1 MDGLKIKSCTVMAR
15 NISSDELVASFMNLS
30 VYISDDAI
38 VAKLEGWGVSAVS
51 DLEEIMAG
59 NGDSGCHKILQ
70 GPVHRR
76 DALTT
81 VFCKVQ
87 DVGGG

>member
-1 MDGLKIKSCTVMAR
+1 MDGLKIKWCTVMVR
-15 NISSDELVASFMNLS
+15 DISSDELVASFMNLS

-38 VAKLEGWGVSAVS
+38 VAKLEVWGVSAVS

-59 NGDSGCHKILQ
+59 NRDRGCHKILQ

-81 VFCKVQ
+81 VFCKVR
-87 DVGGG
+87 DVGGS

>member
-1 MDGLKIKSCTVMAR
+1 M
-15 NISSDELVASFMNLS
+15 
-30 VYISDDAI
+30 YISDDAI
-38 VAKLEGWGVSAVS
+38 VAKLEGWGVLAVS
-51 DLEEIMAG
+51 DLEEILAG

-70 GPVHRR
+70 GLVLRR

-81 VFCKVQ
+81 VFCKVR